1 MNICAI
7 DCSSV
12 SCSVCILQ
20 DGKVLSSVYQNT
32 GLTHSQTLLV
42 NIRFALQQAGMTVA
56 DMDQIAVTTGPGSFT
71 GIKIGVATAKGLAFA
86 KDIECVGIS
95 SLQAAAAVG
104 LLDEPDKPCQANVSA
119 DCCTS
124 PETEQ
129 KQLQN
134 GRIIIAVMDARR
146 NMFYNANFR
155 LNNHQ
160 MIRLCED
167 RQIGFEEL
175 LQQADPDSLVI
186 GDGADLFCRLAQE
199 RGRTFFKAGAHL
211 KYIHAET
218 VALLAWKGY
227 GTHCSAMQLQPV
239 YLRPSQAERERLEK
253 LKKESST

>member
-1 MNICAI
+1 MSICAI

-95 SLQAAAAVG
+95 SLQAAAAAG
-104 LLDEPDKPCQANVSA
+104 LTDEPDKLRPESGTA
-119 DCCTS
+119 DCGTS
-124 PETEQ
+124 SDTAQ
-129 KQLQN
+129 KESPN
-134 GRIIIAVMDARR
+134 GRMILAVMDARR

-155 LNNHQ
+155 LCSHR
-160 MIRLCED
+160 MVRLCED
-167 RQIGFEEL
+167 RQIGIEEL
-175 LQQADPDSLVI
+175 LKQAEADSLVV

-199 RGRTFFKAGAHL
+199 RGRTFFKAGANL

-227 GTHCSAMQLQPV
+227 GTRCSAMQLQPA
-239 YLRPSQAERERLEK
+239 YLRPPQAERERLEK
-253 LKKESST
+253 QKKESST